1 MTDCRNG
8 EIRDQLPDF
17 VHEQLPAATR
27 AAVAAHVATC
37 AECAAE
43 VALLR
48 ELRGAMRAGPSVD
61 VARIVAALPRPS
73 RTGDRGTLVPRR
85 YGRWLDWRV
94 AAAIVAL
101 GVGGGAAAILTGRS
115 PESSA
120 PPPVA
125 RAPVGAGG
133 GVQQVAATNVSIDAD
148 LGEASAVELEE
159 LLDDLDSFDG
169 LPAGE
174 PEPPVAA
181 PGGAEEGL

>member
-61 VARIVAALPRPS
+61 VARIVAALPR
-73 RTGDRGTLVPRR
+73 TGDRGTLVPRR
-85 YGRWLDWRV
+85 HRRWLDWRL

-101 GVGGGAAAILTGRS
+101 AVGGGAAAILTVRS

-120 PPPVA
+120 PLPVA
-125 RAPVGAGG
+125 RAPVSAGA

-174 PEPPVAA
+174 P
-181 PGGAEEGL
+181 